1 MRPRSLIG
9 VMTLLLGGC
18 VMPFSGRPSMDLQRG
33 MTRSEVV
40 AAMGRPDGGWS
51 YPTGEEALQWEW
63 DHWND
68 GRWGGR
74 YVTAVFDA
82 EGRLIAYGDR
92 PLTVE
97 ELRRRLR
104 SKRHECRARTRRPLV
119 RSSRRATT
127 RSPCGS
133 PRG

>member
-82 EGRLIAYGDR
+82 DGRLVAYGDR

-97 ELRRRLR
+97 ELRAQAQV
-104 SKRHECRARTRRPLV
+104 EAARVQGQNAAALGALLAPRDYTLTV
-119 RSSRRATT
+119 R
-127 RSPCGS
+127 
-133 PRG
+133 

>member
-1 MRPRSLIG
+1 MRPRSVIG
-9 VMTLLLGGC
+9 VVTILLGGC

-82 EGRLIAYGDR
+82 AGRLVAYGDR
-92 PLTVE
+92 PPTTE
-97 ELRRRLR
+97 ELRAQAQV
-104 SKRHECRARTRRPLV
+104 EAARVQGQNAAALGALLAPRDYTLTV
-119 RSSRRATT
+119 R
-127 RSPCGS
+127 
-133 PRG
+133 

>member
-1 MRPRSLIG
+1 MRPRSVIG

-82 EGRLIAYGDR
+82 NGRLVAYGDPPPTTEELQAQAQVEAAR
-92 PLTVE
+92 VQGQNAAALGALLAPRNYTLTV
-97 ELRRRLR
+97 R
-104 SKRHECRARTRRPLV
+104 
-119 RSSRRATT
+119 
-127 RSPCGS
+127 
-133 PRG
+133 

>member
-1 MRPRSLIG
+1 MRPRSVIG

-82 EGRLIAYGDR
+82 NGRLVAYGDR

-97 ELRRRLR
+97 ELRAQAQV
-104 SKRHECRARTRRPLV
+104 EAARVQGQNAAALGALLAPRDYTLTV
-119 RSSRRATT
+119 R
-127 RSPCGS
+127 
-133 PRG
+133 

>member
-1 MRPRSLIG
+1 MRPRSVIG

-82 EGRLIAYGDR
+82 DGRLVAYGDR

-97 ELRRRLR
+97 ELRAQAQV
-104 SKRHECRARTRRPLV
+104 EAARVQGQNAAALGALLAPRDYTLTV
-119 RSSRRATT
+119 R
-127 RSPCGS
+127 
-133 PRG
+133 

>member
-1 MRPRSLIG
+1 MRPRSVIG

-82 EGRLIAYGDR
+82 DGRLVAYGDR

-97 ELRRRLR
+97 ELRAQAQV
-104 SKRHECRARTRRPLV
+104 EAARVQGQNAAAVGALLAPRDYTLTV
-119 RSSRRATT
+119 R
-127 RSPCGS
+127 
-133 PRG
+133 

>member
-1 MRPRSLIG
+1 MRPRSVIG
-9 VMTLLLGGC
+9 VVTLLLAGC

-40 AAMGRPDGGWS
+40 AAMGQPDGGWS

-74 YVTAVFDA
+74 YVTAVLDA
-82 EGRLIAYGDR
+82 NGRLVAYGDR

-97 ELRRRLR
+97 ELRAQAQV
-104 SKRHECRARTRRPLV
+104 EAARVQGQNAAALGALLTPRDYTLTV
-119 RSSRRATT
+119 R
-127 RSPCGS
+127 
-133 PRG
+133 